1 MSLAKTDKTVLK
13 KMRRLLWLMGVVK
26 IPMIHYTGPKLL
38 IINDEQVKVRV
49 RLRRRTKNH
58 LKSLYFGALA
68 VGADVAGGIHAYYFA
83 KQSGVNVSFAFK
95 SMNVEF
101 LMRATTD
108 IIFESRDGS
117 IVQEVIQEAIDT
129 KERVNKMVTVEAFDT
144 NKEKVAIFKMEI
156 SVKVKN

>member
-58 LKSLYFGALA
+58 LKSMYFGALA

-95 SMNVEF
+95 SMNAEF